1 MFLEN
6 TSVINS
12 LEGDLV
18 NKSYSHAYLFSG
30 SKGIGKFSHAKNFA
44 RAILNDDPESVRFFS
59 GIDDY
64 EDADLFV
71 VKKKDTIKKQDIEE
85 IIENSFSK
93 PFAAS
98 HKIVIIDDFDKVT
111 PEGQN
116 ALLKTLE
123 EPMDYLIL
131 ILISSNMRNILPTII
146 SRCRILKF
154 VDLTQDRIEEFLLS
168 KKVSERNA
176 RLFSR
181 LSNGDV
187 SLALRYSEDPDLLSR
202 REDVIDMLDRI
213 IRNTGFLFDEMK
225 FFKDNKDDFKEILN
239 LMIIWYLDLVYLK
252 SGREDFIVNIDK
264 INLLKLQDLS
274 IDRAVDSY
282 DAIINALGRKE
293 KNVNFDLNIEKL
305 LMDLGG
311 IRW

>member
-12 LEGDLV
+12 LEGDLK

-44 RAILNDDPESVRFFS
+44 RAILSDNAESVRFFS

-154 VDLTQDRIEEFLLS
+154 ADLTQDRIEEFLLS

-187 SLALRYSEDPDLLSR
+187 SLALRYSEDPELLSK
-202 REDVIDMLDRI
+202 REDVINMTDRI
-213 IRNTGFLFDEMK
+213 IRNTGFIFDEIK

-252 SGREDFIVNIDK
+252 SAREDFIVNIDK
-264 INLLKLQDLS
+264 IDILKLQDVS

-293 KNVNFDLNIEKL
+293 KNVNFDLNVEKL

-311 IRW
+311 IR

>member
-12 LEGDLV
+12 LEGDLK

-44 RAILNDDPESVRFFS
+44 RAILRDDAESVRFFS
-59 GIDDY
+59 GIDEY

-71 VKKKDTIKKQDIEE
+71 VKKNDTIKKQDIEE

-154 VDLTQDRIEEFLLS
+154 ADLTQDRIEEFLLS
-168 KKVSERNA
+168 RKVSERNA

-187 SLALRYSEDPDLLSR
+187 SLALRYSEDPELLSK
-202 REDVIDMLDRI
+202 REDVINMTDRI

-239 LMIIWYLDLVYLK
+239 FMIIWYLDLVYLK
-252 SGREDFIVNIDK
+252 SAREDFIVNIDK
-264 INLLKLQDLS
+264 IDLLKLQDVS

-293 KNVNFDLNIEKL
+293 KNVNFDLNVEKL

>member
-12 LEGDLV
+12 LEGDLK

-30 SKGIGKFSHAKNFA
+30 SKGIGKFSHSKNFA
-44 RAILNDDPESVRFFS
+44 RAILSDNAESVRFFS

-154 VDLTQDRIEEFLLS
+154 ADLTQDRIEEFLLS

-187 SLALRYSEDPDLLSR
+187 SLALRYSEDPELLSK
-202 REDVIDMLDRI
+202 REDVINMTDRI
-213 IRNTGFLFDEMK
+213 IRNTGFIFDEMK

-252 SGREDFIVNIDK
+252 SAREDFIVNIDK
-264 INLLKLQDLS
+264 IDLLKLQDVS

-293 KNVNFDLNIEKL
+293 KNVNFDLNVEKL

>member
-6 TSVINS
+6 RSVINS
-12 LEGDLV
+12 LEGDLL

-44 RAILNDDPESVRFFS
+44 RSILKEDPEGIRFFS
-59 GIDDY
+59 GIDEF
-64 EDADLFV
+64 EDADLYV
-71 VKKKDTIKKQDIEE
+71 VQKKDTIKKQDIEE
-85 IIENSFSK
+85 IIENSFAK
-93 PFAAS
+93 PFSGS
-98 HKIVIIDDFDKVT
+98 HKIVIIDDFDRVT
-111 PEGQN
+111 AEGQN

-154 VDLTQDRIEEFLLS
+154 QDLTQDRIEEFLLS
-168 KKVSERNA
+168 RKVSPRNA
-176 RLFSR
+176 KLFSR

-187 SLALRYSEDPDLLSR
+187 SLAIKYSEDPELLSK
-202 REDVIDMLDRI
+202 REDIINMTDRVIRQTEFI
-213 IRNTGFLFDEMK
+213 FDEMK

-239 LMIIWYLDLVYLK
+239 FMIVWYLDLVYVK
-252 SGREDFIVNIDK
+252 SGREDLVVNIDK
-264 INLLKLQDLS
+264 LDLLKLQDLS
-274 IDRAVDSY
+274 IDRAIESY
-282 DAIINALGRKE
+282 DALINALGRKE

-305 LMDLGG
+305 LIDLGG
-311 IRW
+311 IR

>member
-12 LEGDLV
+12 LEEDLK

-44 RAILNDDPESVRFFS
+44 RAILSDDAESVRFFS
-59 GIDDY
+59 GIDEY

-154 VDLTQDRIEEFLLS
+154 ADLTQDRIEEFLLS

-187 SLALRYSEDPDLLSR
+187 SLALRYSEDPELLSK
-202 REDVIDMLDRI
+202 REDVINMTDRI
-213 IRNTGFLFDEMK
+213 IRNTGFIFDEMK

-252 SGREDFIVNIDK
+252 SAREDFIVNIDK
-264 INLLKLQDLS
+264 IDLLKLQDVS

>member
-12 LEGDLV
+12 LEGDIK

-44 RAILNDDPESVRFFS
+44 RAILRDDAESVRFFS
-59 GIDDY
+59 GIDEY

-154 VDLTQDRIEEFLLS
+154 ADLTQDRIEEFLLS
-168 KKVSERNA
+168 RKVSERNA

-187 SLALRYSEDPDLLSR
+187 SLALRYSEDPELLSK
-202 REDVIDMLDRI
+202 REDVINMTDRI

-239 LMIIWYLDLVYLK
+239 FMIIWYLDLVYLK
-252 SGREDFIVNIDK
+252 SAREDFIVNIDK
-264 INLLKLQDLS
+264 VDLLKLQDVS

>member
-12 LEGDLV
+12 LEGDIK

-44 RAILNDDPESVRFFS
+44 RAILIDDAESVRFFS
-59 GIDDY
+59 GIDEY

-154 VDLTQDRIEEFLLS
+154 ADLTQDRIEEFLLS
-168 KKVSERNA
+168 RKVSERNA

-187 SLALRYSEDPDLLSR
+187 SLALRYSEDPELLSK
-202 REDVIDMLDRI
+202 REDVINMTDRI

-239 LMIIWYLDLVYLK
+239 FMIIWYLDLVYLK
-252 SGREDFIVNIDK
+252 SAREDFIVNIDK
-264 INLLKLQDLS
+264 VDLLKLQDVS

>member
-12 LEGDLV
+12 LEGDLK

-44 RAILNDDPESVRFFS
+44 RAILSDNAESVRFFS

-154 VDLTQDRIEEFLLS
+154 ADLTQDRIEEFLLS

-187 SLALRYSEDPDLLSR
+187 SLALRYSEDPELLSK
-202 REDVIDMLDRI
+202 REDVINMTDRI
-213 IRNTGFLFDEMK
+213 IRNTGFIFDEMK

-252 SGREDFIVNIDK
+252 SAREDFIVNIDK
-264 INLLKLQDLS
+264 IDLLKLQDVS
-274 IDRAVDSY
+274 IDRAIDSY

-293 KNVNFDLNIEKL
+293 KNVNFDLNVEKL

>member
-12 LEGDLV
+12 LEGDLK

-44 RAILNDDPESVRFFS
+44 RAILRDDAESVRFFS
-59 GIDDY
+59 GIDEY

-71 VKKKDTIKKQDIEE
+71 VKKNDTIKKQDIEE

-154 VDLTQDRIEEFLLS
+154 ADLTQDRIEEFLLS
-168 KKVSERNA
+168 RKVSERNA

-187 SLALRYSEDPDLLSR
+187 SLALRYSEDPELLSK
-202 REDVIDMLDRI
+202 REDVINMTDRI

-239 LMIIWYLDLVYLK
+239 FMIIWYLDLVYLK
-252 SGREDFIVNIDK
+252 SAREDFIVNIDK
-264 INLLKLQDLS
+264 IDLLKLQDVS

-311 IRW
+311 IR

>member
-12 LEGDLV
+12 LEGDLE

-44 RAILNDDPESVRFFS
+44 RAILSDDAESVRFFS
-59 GIDDY
+59 GIDEY

-154 VDLTQDRIEEFLLS
+154 ADLTQDRIEEFLLS
-168 KKVSERNA
+168 RKVSERNA

-187 SLALRYSEDPDLLSR
+187 SLALRYSEDPELLSK
-202 REDVIDMLDRI
+202 REDVINMTDRI

-252 SGREDFIVNIDK
+252 SAREDFIVNIDK
-264 INLLKLQDLS
+264 IDLLKLQDVS
-274 IDRAVDSY
+274 IDRAIDSY

>member
-12 LEGDLV
+12 LEGDLK

-44 RAILNDDPESVRFFS
+44 RAILSDNAESVRFFS

-154 VDLTQDRIEEFLLS
+154 ADLTQDRIEEFLLS

-187 SLALRYSEDPDLLSR
+187 SLAIRYSEDPELLSK
-202 REDVIDMLDRI
+202 REDVINMTDRI
-213 IRNTGFLFDEMK
+213 IRNTGFIFDEMK

-252 SGREDFIVNIDK
+252 SAREDFIVNIDK
-264 INLLKLQDLS
+264 IDLLKLQDVS
-274 IDRAVDSY
+274 IDRAIYSY

>member
-6 TSVINS
+6 RSVINS
-12 LEGDLV
+12 LEGDLL

-44 RAILNDDPESVRFFS
+44 RSILKEDPEGIRFFS
-59 GIDDY
+59 GIDDF
-64 EDADLFV
+64 EDADLYV
-71 VKKKDTIKKQDIEE
+71 VQKKDTIKKQDIEE
-85 IIENSFSK
+85 IIENSFAK
-93 PFAAS
+93 PFSGS
-98 HKIVIIDDFDKVT
+98 HKIVIIDDFDRVT
-111 PEGQN
+111 AEGQN

-154 VDLTQDRIEEFLLS
+154 QDLTQDRIEEFLLS
-168 KKVSERNA
+168 RKVSPRNA
-176 RLFSR
+176 KLFSR

-187 SLALRYSEDPDLLSR
+187 SLAIKYSEDPELLSK
-202 REDVIDMLDRI
+202 REDIINMTDRVIRQTEFI
-213 IRNTGFLFDEMK
+213 FDEMK

-239 LMIIWYLDLVYLK
+239 FMIVWYLDLVYVK
-252 SGREDFIVNIDK
+252 SGREDLVVNIDK
-264 INLLKLQDLS
+264 LDLLKLQDLS
-274 IDRAVDSY
+274 IDRAVESY
-282 DAIINALGRKE
+282 DALINALGRKE

-305 LMDLGG
+305 LIDLGG
-311 IRW
+311 IR

>member
-12 LEGDLV
+12 LEGDLK

-44 RAILNDDPESVRFFS
+44 RAILSDNAESVRFFS

-64 EDADLFV
+64 EDVDLFV

-154 VDLTQDRIEEFLLS
+154 ADLTQDRIEEFLLS

-187 SLALRYSEDPDLLSR
+187 SLALRYSEDPELLSK
-202 REDVIDMLDRI
+202 REDVINMTDRI
-213 IRNTGFLFDEMK
+213 IRNTGFIFDEMK

-252 SGREDFIVNIDK
+252 SAREDFIVNIDK
-264 INLLKLQDLS
+264 IDLLKLQDVS

-293 KNVNFDLNIEKL
+293 KNVNFDLNVEKL

>member
-12 LEGDLV
+12 LEGDLK

-44 RAILNDDPESVRFFS
+44 RAILSGDAESVRFFS
-59 GIDDY
+59 GIDEY

-154 VDLTQDRIEEFLLS
+154 ADLTQDRIEEFLLS
-168 KKVSERNA
+168 RKVSERNA

-187 SLALRYSEDPDLLSR
+187 SLALRYSEDPELLSK
-202 REDVIDMLDRI
+202 REDVINMTDRI

-239 LMIIWYLDLVYLK
+239 FMIIWYLDLVYLK
-252 SGREDFIVNIDK
+252 SAREDFIVNIDK
-264 INLLKLQDLS
+264 IDLLKLQDVS

>member
-6 TSVINS
+6 KSVINS
-12 LEGDLV
+12 LEGDLI

-44 RAILNDDPESVRFFS
+44 RAILREAPEGIRFFS
-59 GIDDY
+59 GIDDF

-71 VKKKDTIKKQDIEE
+71 VQKKDAIKKQDIEE

-93 PFAAS
+93 PFSGS
-98 HKIVIIDDFDKVT
+98 HKIVIIDDFDQVT
-111 PEGQN
+111 DEGQN

-154 VDLTQDRIEEFLLS
+154 QDLTQDRLEEFLLS
-168 KKVSERNA
+168 RKLSPRNA
-176 RLFSR
+176 KLFSR

-187 SLALRYSEDPDLLSR
+187 SLAIKYSENPEFLSK
-202 REDVIDMLDRI
+202 REDIINMIDRI
-213 IRNTGFLFDEMK
+213 IRKTEFIFDEMK
-225 FFKDNKDDFKEILN
+225 FLKDKKDDFNDILN
-239 LMIIWYLDLVYLK
+239 FMIIWYLDLVYMK
-252 SGREDFIVNIDK
+252 TGREDLVVNIDK
-264 INLLKLQDLS
+264 LDLLKLQDLS
-274 IDRAVDSY
+274 IDRAINSY
-282 DAIINALGRKE
+282 DALINALGRKG

-305 LMDLGG
+305 LIDLGG
-311 IRW
+311 VR

>member
-264 INLLKLQDLS
+264 INLLKLQDFS
-274 IDRAVDSY
+274 IDKAVDSY

>member
-6 TSVINS
+6 RSVINS
-12 LEGDLV
+12 LEGDLL

-44 RAILNDDPESVRFFS
+44 RSILNEDAEGIRFFS
-59 GIDDY
+59 GIDEF
-64 EDADLFV
+64 EDADLYV
-71 VKKKDTIKKQDIEE
+71 VQKKDTIKKQDIEE
-85 IIENSFSK
+85 IIENSFAK
-93 PFAAS
+93 PFSGS
-98 HKIVIIDDFDKVT
+98 HKIVIIDDFDRVT
-111 PEGQN
+111 AEGQN

-154 VDLTQDRIEEFLLS
+154 QDLTQDRIEEFLLS
-168 KKVSERNA
+168 RKVSPRNA
-176 RLFSR
+176 KLFSR

-187 SLALRYSEDPDLLSR
+187 SLAIKYSEDPELLSK
-202 REDVIDMLDRI
+202 REDIINMTDRVIRQTEFI
-213 IRNTGFLFDEMK
+213 FDEMK

-239 LMIIWYLDLVYLK
+239 FMIVWYLDLVYVK
-252 SGREDFIVNIDK
+252 SGREDLVVNIDK
-264 INLLKLQDLS
+264 LDLLKLQDLS
-274 IDRAVDSY
+274 IDRAVESY
-282 DAIINALGRKE
+282 DALINALGRKE

-305 LMDLGG
+305 LIDLGG
-311 IRW
+311 IR